1 MRSYPFSAV
10 LLLCFVILL
19 VDIFAFYWLLSISQI
34 ITILLVKYAIYAAF
48 WIFTI
53 GLIASII
60 ILRSRLK
67 KIQAYRRQ
75 LFISSLYGLVVVSLV
90 PKFIFVVVFST
101 LYFTNYI
108 ISKEASLIVL
118 PLIGLVSGFLPFFTI
133 LYGIFSTKY
142 KFEVRRNIIKFKNL
156 PIDFNQLKIVQI
168 SDLHL
173 GSFSFNYAILE
184 KAVTIINKLNP
195 DFIFFTGDLVNNYA
209 WELKGWSSVLLKLKA
224 KMGKY
229 AVLGNHDYGDYSK
242 WKSLKAKQSN
252 HESIKYFF
260 KKIEFNLLLNSA
272 EVVTLNKNKLAI
284 IGVENWGIPP
294 FKQYG
299 DLQKALA
306 AVKDVKFKILL
317 SHDPIHWSKEV
328 VRKTDI
334 SLTLSGH
341 THGMQAGVQTKN
353 IKWSPIKYKYKHWAG
368 LYLIGEQ
375 YLHVNKGLGWLGFP
389 GRLGMRPEISLIT
402 IGIK

>member
-19 VDIFAFYWLLSISQI
+19 VDIFAFYWLLSITQI
-34 ITILLVKYAIYAAF
+34 ITTLLVKYVIYAAF